1 MRPTSRGVTFPA
13 WRSDGRFVPLIE
25 LVLAVGPW
33 TFGSVRWSVR
43 DSEFGTG
50 WRGSAALAQL
60 AQTDT
65 AVSTL
70 ALVDLV
76 SDGVQLVD
84 GEVMCFRD
92 SVEDPFI
99 VLASVRGDSWDV
111 YSVEPEVLS
120 AVRRCF
126 EGTADIPFD

>member
-1 MRPTSRGVTFPA
+1 MKGVTFPA
-13 WRSDGRFVPLIE
+13 WRTDGRFIPLIE

-33 TFGSVRWSVR
+33 SFGSVRWSVR

-50 WRGSAALAQL
+50 LRGSVALAQL

-84 GEVMCFRD
+84 GEVRCFRD
-92 SVEDPFI
+92 AVEEPFI

-111 YSVEPEVLS
+111 YSAEQDALS

-126 EGTADIPFD
+126 DGVADVPFD

>member
-1 MRPTSRGVTFPA
+1 MRGVTFPA
-13 WRSDGRFVPLIE
+13 WRTDGRFVPLIE
-25 LVLAVGPW
+25 VVLAVGPW

-50 WRGSAALAQL
+50 RRGSTALAQL
-60 AQTDT
+60 AQTGT
-65 AVSTL
+65 PVSTL

-84 GEVMCFRD
+84 GEATCFRD
-92 SVEDPFI
+92 SIEEPFI

-111 YSVEPEVLS
+111 YSTEHDVLS
-120 AVRRCF
+120 AVKRCF
-126 EGTADIPFD
+126 DDAADVPFD